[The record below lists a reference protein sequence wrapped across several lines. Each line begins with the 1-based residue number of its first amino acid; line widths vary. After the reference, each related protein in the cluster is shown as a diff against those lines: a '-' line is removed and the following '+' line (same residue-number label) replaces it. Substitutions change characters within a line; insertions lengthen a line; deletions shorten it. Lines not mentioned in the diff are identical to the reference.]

1 MYRKPAGVMF
11 LILHSASS
19 FATAQ
24 CPPDASCGPLTPE
37 FKVAMYASI
46 VAFPMACAKL
56 DPANAARYTA
66 ALQTEL
72 GKLDAGD
79 RQAMAEA
86 ARDPALPEML
96 AAAGKKLDE
105 EQSPRMLLKKC
116 DRALRRSEAGE
127 TASQNR

>member
-1 MYRKPAGVMF
+1 M
-11 LILHSASS
+11 
-19 FATAQ
+19 
-24 CPPDASCGPLTPE
+24 TPE

-96 AAAGKKLDE
+96 AAAEKKLDE
-105 EQSPRMLLKKC
+105 EQSPRRLLKKC
-116 DRALRRSEAGE
+116 DRALQRSEAGE
-127 TASQNR
+127 TASQN

>member
-1 MYRKPAGVMF
+1 MYRRPVSVMF

-19 FATAQ
+19 FATAP
-24 CPPDASCGPLTPE
+24 CPPDASCGPLPPE

-66 ALQTEL
+66 ALQAEL
-72 GKLDAGD
+72 GKLGAGD

-96 AAAGKKLDE
+96 AAAAKELDE
-105 EQSPRMLLKKC
+105 EQSPRRLLKKC
-116 DRALRRSEAGE
+116 GRALQRSEAGE
-127 TASQNR
+127 AATQNR